1 MEETPALYRNG
12 GETERQ
18 KEGDARDADGT
29 DGTAAASEPNFHPR
43 GPRDRHKF
51 HTLGHQRRTKQKVVT
66 DFTTVSKGTSAGVK
80 PRAALKQVLFN
91 QNDKNAP
98 TEERG
103 QLDLLKQALEGYAV
117 PVDLKWKWK
126 EELHGATLEKSW
138 KDLVHSHSTMSKMQR
153 HQQEA
158 LWEFVHTELTYIN
171 RIIIITDLV
180 IAALDYLHQRGFLL
194 EVKEEKLFSN
204 LPDVLN
210 AHKLFWQEV
219 IFPMLHEV
227 RTTGKPFDPMML
239 EAGCLQFHHRFSSY
253 QHYCWEEEENLEFA
267 RHVMES
273 NLHFVTYVQWVETH
287 PLCSRMRLGDMQAKP
302 HQRITKYPLLLKAV
316 LKNTQD
322 PSIQHRLKGMWSSVN
337 TFLESINEYLRQKD
351 EDLALHISALRLEGY
366 EMEGINEEID
376 KQMREICRFDLTCPI
391 KGVGRGVVRKLL
403 LEENLKI
410 RGRKDSKLE
419 VVALL
424 FSDVL
429 LVTKVQK
436 KGEKLKVVRPPL
448 ALDRTF
454 CMALKD
460 TVSFVLVEVGELQ
473 CAMNVYIFS
482 AGTSE
487 RCSTWVATIKQAKEN
502 LRSLRE
508 LETKRL
514 REHWRIQTQEEKPA
528 TVDANRLEEVHAPED
543 QDEPSLQRAGIS
555 ELAAPKNQLL
565 EDEMPDDVGPPFWK
579 LPLQDRHRAVLRKS
593 VAGRQQSVPGYEWIE
608 MGVRSPELGGSNTD
622 EDETVFPLSGTR
634 ARNQRA
640 RSVPLVDVNRLH
652 RTGRHSLIPG
662 GYPDVDYPTDT
673 QPSEPDQTTKNGFE
687 FGRGAASTSSSSTV
701 RSSTSVDDP
710 PAAEPETP
718 TEVRSFSSSM
728 TSPRLRRR
736 RPLTSYHGLS
746 NQFQK
751 PVLRGSAG
759 TWSVS
764 SNSDSDGNSKK
775 PPISD
780 ARKVLKLGSL
790 KSNQGMFWNMYDS
803 RERSEPQIFSDTEL
817 PHVKN
822 TKRPKLKPVRRSSI
836 PNITTQE
843 EAHPASSFQRFP
855 QVNQASNPN
864 GHSSPLEGLLQRAK
878 ARNGEIRRDRTA
890 DSSLRPPA
898 SPSFSTTPSPSASDV
913 DRDTEWEDQVEVIR
927 RRALTVSKGWKEQLV
942 DGDDEDDERNSLL
955 YSNGVNVDWSG
966 WCFDDDEVMDQLQP
980 SGQGLLEGITQSLTW
995 DLHYVS
1001 EQEEGEYSQV

>member
-1 MEETPALYRNG
+1 MEETSVLQRNG

-18 KEGDARDADGT
+18 KEGDARDAEGT
-29 DGTAAASEPNFHPR
+29 DGTAAASEASRQQR
-43 GPRDRHKF
+43 GLTDRHKF
-51 HTLGHQRRTKQKVVT
+51 HTLGHQRRTKQKVVS

-80 PRAALKQVLFN
+80 PRAALKQVWFN

-103 QLDLLKQALEGYAV
+103 QLDLLKQALVGYAV

-126 EELHGATLEKSW
+126 EEIQGTTLEKSW
-138 KDLVHSHSTMSKMQR
+138 KDLVHSHSTMPKMQR

-180 IAALDYLHQRGFLL
+180 IAALVHLHQRGFLL
-194 EVKEEKLFSN
+194 EVKQEKLFSN
-204 LPDVLN
+204 LPDLLS

-219 IFPMLHEV
+219 LFPMLHEV
-227 RTTGKPFDPMML
+227 RTTGKPFDPMKL

-253 QHYCWEEEENLEFA
+253 QHYCWEEEDNLEFA
-267 RHVMES
+267 RQLMET

-287 PLCSRMRLGDMQAKP
+287 PLSSRMRLGDMQAKP

-322 PSIQHRLKGMWSSVN
+322 SIIQQRLKVMWSSVN

-351 EDLALHISALRLEGY
+351 EELALHISARRLEGY

-376 KQMREICRFDLTCPI
+376 KHVREICRFDLTCPI

-454 CMALKD
+454 CVALKD
-460 TVSFVLVEVGELQ
+460 AVSFVLVEVGELQ
-473 CAMNVYIFS
+473 CTMNVYIFT

-487 RCSTWVATIKQAKEN
+487 RCSSWVATIKQAKDN
-502 LRSLRE
+502 LRNLRD
-508 LETKRL
+508 LETKRQ
-514 REHWRIQTQEEKPA
+514 REHWRIQRQEDKPA
-528 TVDANRLEEVHAPED
+528 TVDANPLEEMHGTED
-543 QDEPSLQRAGIS
+543 HDEPSLERAEAGIS
-555 ELAAPKNQLL
+555 DLTGPKSQPL
-565 EDEMPDDVGPPFWK
+565 EDDLGLPFWQ
-579 LPLQDRHRAVLRKS
+579 LPPQDRQREVLRKS
-593 VAGRQQSVPGYEWIE
+593 VPGRQQSVPEWIE
-608 MGVRSPELGGSNTD
+608 MGVRSLEPGGSNTD
-622 EDETVFPLSGTR
+622 EDETIFPLSDTR

-640 RSVPLVDVNRLH
+640 RSVPHVGVNAVARLYG
-652 RTGRHSLIPG
+652 TGRHSLIPG
-662 GYPDVDYPTDT
+662 GYPDVDYPTDIEPG
-673 QPSEPDQTTKNGFE
+673 QPDQATNNGFE
-687 FGRGAASTSSSSTV
+687 FGRGATSTSSSSTV
-701 RSSTSVDDP
+701 RSSTSFDDP
-710 PAAEPETP
+710 LGAQPETP
-718 TEVRSFSSSM
+718 TQVRSLSTKL

-736 RPLTSYHGLS
+736 RHLTSYHGLS
-746 NQFQK
+746 DQSKN
-751 PVLRGSAG
+751 PVLPGSG
-759 TWSVS
+759 PTWSAS
-764 SNSDSDGNSKK
+764 SNSDSDSNSKK
-775 PPISD
+775 PPID

-790 KSNQGMFWNMYDS
+790 KSNKGMFWNMYDS

-836 PNITTQE
+836 SNIATQE
-843 EAHPASSFQRFP
+843 EALSTSWFP
-855 QVNQASNPN
+855 QVKQASNPN
-864 GHSSPLEGLLQRAK
+864 GHASPLEGLLERAK
-878 ARNGEIRRDRTA
+878 ARKGELLKRDRTA
-890 DSSLRPPA
+890 NHSLRPPA

-913 DRDTEWEDQVEVIR
+913 DRDTEWEDQVVVR

-942 DGDDEDDERNSLL
+942 DSDDDEDERNSLL

-980 SGQGLLEGITQSLTW
+980 SGQGLLEGITQSLTFW
-995 DLHYVS
+995 DLHVS